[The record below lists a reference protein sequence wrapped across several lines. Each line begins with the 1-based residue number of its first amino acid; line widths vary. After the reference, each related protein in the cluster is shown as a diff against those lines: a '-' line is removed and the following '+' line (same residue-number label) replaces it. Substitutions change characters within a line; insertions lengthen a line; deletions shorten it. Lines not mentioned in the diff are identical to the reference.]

1 MPAQPTP
8 SPKSCPCHSGKF
20 YSSCCE
26 PYHLGTQL
34 PPSAL
39 HLMRSRYS
47 AYALG
52 LAQYILDTTHPKHA
66 DQKLPL
72 QQRLEQIRAFSK
84 SVSFKT
90 LDILDTEEGETI
102 SFVTFRVGLLQHGK
116 DLSFTEKSEFEKI
129 KGKWLYLRAVEMS

>member
-1 MPAQPTP
+1 MPAQPMP
-8 SPKSCPCHSGKF
+8 LPKSCPCHSGKP

-26 PYHLGTQL
+26 PYHLGAQL

-52 LAQYILDTTHPKHA
+52 LAQYILDTTHPQHT
-66 DQKLPL
+66 DQKVP
-72 QQRLEQIRAFSK
+72 QKQRLEQILAFSK
-84 SVSFKT
+84 SVTFKT
-90 LDILDTEEGETI
+90 LDILETQEGETI
-102 SFVTFRVGLLQHGK
+102 SFVTFRVGLLQQGK

-129 KGKWLYLRAVEMS
+129 KEKWFYLRGVAN